1 MLLLFDIQRVD
12 VCLTTVAGVAGL
24 DAVMLLIDLL
34 AINRSVL
41 NTEIPKPNILN
52 KTAVFTAKRCKLN
65 RAAFLS

>member
-1 MLLLFDIQRVD
+1 M
-12 VCLTTVAGVAGL
+12 AGL